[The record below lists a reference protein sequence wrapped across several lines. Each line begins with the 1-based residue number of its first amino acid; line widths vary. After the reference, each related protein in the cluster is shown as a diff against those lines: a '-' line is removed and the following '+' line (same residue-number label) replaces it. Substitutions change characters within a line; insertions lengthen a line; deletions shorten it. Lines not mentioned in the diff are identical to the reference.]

1 VAGVFLAVQPAPWSR
16 IVLAFRS
23 VSSGR
28 YNIRSFG
35 FSTSGFHRIFAT
47 KPVCSETNEVIV
59 LYSAGAERDATREG
73 KCEQSFARRC
83 KAVKT
88 TEHRWES
95 GCQR

>member
-1 VAGVFLAVQPAPWSR
+1 VQPAQSQRPISFIKGVKKNTSPVAGVFLAVQPAPWSR

-47 KPVCSETNEVIV
+47 KPVCSETN
-59 LYSAGAERDATREG
+59 
-73 KCEQSFARRC
+73 KQQ
-83 KAVKT
+83 
-88 TEHRWES
+88 
-95 GCQR
+95 GCQVPTMVPLGTRGP